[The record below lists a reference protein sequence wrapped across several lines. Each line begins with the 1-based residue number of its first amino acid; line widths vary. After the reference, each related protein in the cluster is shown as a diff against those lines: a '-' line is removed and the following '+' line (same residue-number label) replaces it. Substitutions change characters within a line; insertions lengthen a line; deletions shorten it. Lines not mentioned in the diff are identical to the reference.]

1 MLWNQIA
8 RQAPVFK
15 GEDARFLLLTNP
27 DLCADIFGGRVTL
40 GKSAEERGRRWIV
53 TEWIIEYVRAAA
65 ERFKASPGFWLNPA
79 IASC

>member
-1 MLWNQIA
+1 MLRRNLGKKTPAGAGDLILLCHKRRLA
-8 RQAPVFK
+8 R
-15 GEDARFLLLTNP
+15 
-27 DLCADIFGGRVTL
+27 L

-53 TEWIIEYVRAAA
+53 TEWILEYVRAAA